1 MTGLPSLLDAPSP
14 VGLDKLGGKW
24 DQAIL
29 AACEQFTLL
38 DRTAKARVRRA
49 INRDRSWALI
59 GWSEGMASFGVRIRS
74 RDVLVLGLVGLSLFD
89 QSDIDTR
96 DAEIVYEL
104 FVRAAELILVDPSLV
119 VKTASGL
126 TDPPGRAWLLDRMP
140 SRGVGVPSTH
150 DEIGEGEDFAFHRR
164 EIEFDPEVEL
174 RDILDEE

>member
-1 MTGLPSLLDAPSP
+1 MTGLPSLLDALSP

-29 AACEQFTLL
+29 ADCEQFTLL

-74 RDVLVLGLVGLSLFD
+74 RDFLVLGLVGLSLFD
-89 QSDIDTR
+89 QSEIDTR

-104 FVRAAELILVDPSLV
+104 FVRLRLARAYKAGGHDTQAAANARRALALLRELGPSDDPFDSAITGRNL
-119 VKTASGL
+119 
-126 TDPPGRAWLLDRMP
+126 DPDY
-140 SRGVGVPSTH
+140 V
-150 DEIGEGEDFAFHRR
+150 ER
-164 EIEFDPEVEL
+164 EVAALATLGP
-174 RDILDEE
+174 